1 MLPIKI
7 IQQCQSRLISN
18 GASVLLSRLEKQNL
32 LRSFAAFST
41 PKSSRISRISSCY
54 LIQSYSTEVKKDNLH
69 LKTVKGR
76 ELIQDVFQQKKQ
88 ILQEKKQILQEKRD
102 NIVKDIRDTKTRV
115 KERVETVIQRENI
128 FTIPNLLCVGRI
140 AMSPYLG
147 YVIIEG
153 DFTLAMGL
161 MIAAG
166 LTDLV
171 SFNTNNLTIKIE
183 NPVL

>member
-1 MLPIKI
+1 M
-7 IQQCQSRLISN
+7 
-18 GASVLLSRLEKQNL
+18 LSRLEKQNL
-32 LRSFAAFST
+32 LRSFAAFTHNPICSNNL
-41 PKSSRISRISSCY
+41 RISSVY
-54 LIQSYSTEVKKDNLH
+54 LLKPYSTEAKKGNLH
-69 LKTVKGR
+69 LKAVKGR
-76 ELIQDVFQQKKQ
+76 EIIQDVLQQKKQ
-88 ILQEKKQILQEKRD
+88 ILQEKKQIFQDKKD
-102 NIVKDIRDTKTRV
+102 TIVKDIRVKKERV

-147 YVIIEG
+147 YVIING

-171 SFNTNNLTIKIE
+171 KLQYLIILICSN
-183 NPVL
+183 